1 MRYETQLPLLAF
13 LSRRLILKPEK
24 ERSTLRR
31 KKNLFKEC
39 VMCRRLV
46 EASEIQYLKVQI
58 PTGQYVQA
66 PVCKLCI
73 VHEEKTRFYIA
84 QQLRKK

>member
-1 MRYETQLPLLAF
+1 MKQ
-13 LSRRLILKPEK
+13 EK

-31 KKNLFKEC
+31 KKSDEFNEC

-46 EASEIQYLKVQI
+46 PSSEIRHLKVQI
-58 PTGQYVQA
+58 PTGQFVHA

-73 VHEEKTRFYIA
+73 VDPNKTRFYIA
-84 QQLRKK
+84 QQRKKK